1 MGRPMS
7 DDERR
12 TFLLEGTRTAKLAT
26 VRVDGRPHITP
37 VWFVLDGDVVVF
49 NTGAG
54 TVKGKA
60 LSRDPRVTL
69 CVDDERPPFAYVII
83 EGTAEID
90 TELDDMLTWAT
101 RIGGRYMGAERAEE
115 FGRRNAVDT
124 ELLVRVT
131 PTRTLTETGVSD

>member
-1 MGRPMS
+1 MS

-12 TFLLEGTRTAKLAT
+12 AFLLEGTRTAKLAT
-26 VRVDGRPHITP
+26 VRVDGRPHIAP
-37 VWFVLDGDVVVF
+37 VWFVLDGDVLVF
-49 NTGAG
+49 NTGAS

-60 LSRDPRVTL
+60 LARDPRVTL
-69 CVDDERPPFAYVII
+69 CIDDERPPFAYVII

-90 TELDDMLTWAT
+90 TNLDDMLTWAT
-101 RIGGRYMGAERAEE
+101 RIGGRYMGADRAEE

-131 PTRTLTETGVSD
+131 PSRMLTETGVSD